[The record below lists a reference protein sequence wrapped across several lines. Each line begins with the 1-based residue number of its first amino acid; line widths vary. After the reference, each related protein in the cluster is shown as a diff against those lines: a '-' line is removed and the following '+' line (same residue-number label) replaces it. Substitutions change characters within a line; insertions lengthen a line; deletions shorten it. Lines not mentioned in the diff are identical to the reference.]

1 MFVVVLAQLE
11 RQPLKKKRHFV
22 NGYVPINVA
31 LVFLMVLIFL
41 PCSFLFLSLWKYI
54 FFNLFFFSE

>member
-11 RQPLKKKRHFV
+11 RQPLKKRHFV

-31 LVFLMVLIFL
+31 LVFLMVLIFF
-41 PCSFLFLSLWKYI
+41 PCSFIFLSLWKYK
-54 FFNLFFFSE
+54 FFEFFFSE